1 MLQLDMPSPQTIAQR
16 ILVHQPNVP
25 PPITLEIY
33 PTLRCNLD
41 CQFCD
46 TTDRHRPPQQELS
59 SSEWCQIVKEAAQ
72 MGAKQ
77 LFVLGGGE
85 PFIYPSL
92 MEILHVAKEEGLWGM
107 ITTNGTFLN
116 AERRAQLI
124 DMHWDEIHISM
135 DGATAKTHD
144 SLRGKKGTFQK
155 IVQSICHFRAEKA
168 VRGVHSPELVL
179 HWVITNRNYTE
190 VPNVLKLAKS
200 LGIHR
205 IDFDGLIAY
214 TPEQQ
219 VLALTPSQQQ
229 SFVNIVEHSLH
240 LATRYGIRTTL
251 EHHQQNVRGTTV
263 PPSGNRLGLLG
274 SPCYKPWHHLTIQ
287 ADGKISPCCVLAGE
301 GENIREGTVQ
311 QIWQDS
317 PYLNRLRSQMLNHT
331 PTKRCSECS
340 PNILSQEWEIQ
351 RSLIA
356 LTDTQNKS
364 T

>member
-1 MLQLDMPSPQTIAQR
+1 MLQLDMPSPHTIAQR
-16 ILVHQPNVP
+16 ILDHQPNVS

-59 SSEWCQIVKEAAQ
+59 SAEWCQIVTDAAE

-85 PFIYPSL
+85 PFIYPAI
-92 MEILHVAKEEGLWGM
+92 MDILRVAKECGLWGM

-116 AERRAQLI
+116 AERRKQLI
-124 DMHWDEIHISM
+124 DMQWDEIHISV
-135 DGATAKTHD
+135 DGSTAETHD
-144 SLRGKKGTFQK
+144 ALRGKQGTFQK
-155 IVQSICHFRAEKA
+155 IVRSMCQFRGEKA
-168 VRGVHSPELVL
+168 ERGVHTPELVL
-179 HWVITNRNYTE
+179 HWVITNRNFRE
-190 VPNVLKLAKS
+190 IPHVLRLAKS
-200 LGIHR
+200 LGIRR

-219 VLALTPSQQQ
+219 VLKLNIKQRQDL
-229 SFVNIVEHSLH
+229 VNIVKQSMA
-240 LATRYGIRTTL
+240 LAFRYGIQTTL
-251 EHHQQNVRGTTV
+251 EHHQAHVRGTSS
-263 PPSGNRLGLLG
+263 PPSGQRQGLLG

-287 ADGKISPCCVLAGE
+287 ADGRISPCCVLAGE
-301 GENIREGTVQ
+301 GENIREGTLEH
-311 QIWQDS
+311 IWNTS

-340 PNILSQEWEIQ
+340 PNILSQEWAIQ
-351 RSLIA
+351 EALIE
-356 LTDTQNKS
+356 LTDTERKS